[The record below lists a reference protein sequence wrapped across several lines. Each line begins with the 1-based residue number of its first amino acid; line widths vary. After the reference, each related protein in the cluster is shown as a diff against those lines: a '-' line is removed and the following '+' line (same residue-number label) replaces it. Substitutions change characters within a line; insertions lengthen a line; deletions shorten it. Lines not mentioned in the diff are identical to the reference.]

1 MSSTNKLLEGTTEL
15 APPDWTEI
23 ATVQDMYGFSSRE
36 RTLGDYWRILRKSK
50 WTLVVSLVVVVTAA
64 ALVSLRMTPIYDAV
78 ARISISS
85 QAPSS
90 ILNFK
95 DNQQQYGESIDQES
109 LIGTQVNVL
118 QSNTLAL
125 VVIHN
130 LGLNNRPE
138 FAGKDRPTTGGVP
151 VSGSSPET
159 LEREDQLI
167 GTFHSNLNVR
177 PVPSTAIIEIKYSSP
192 DPRLAAE
199 VANATANKLI
209 EQKIKARFDSTMQ
222 DEDWLS
228 KQLADLQI
236 KVETSQTRLIEY
248 QKGHGIVGTDDK
260 QNLTFE
266 KLNELGKQL
275 TQAQA
280 DRIQKESLYQI
291 AKGTNPDALAS
302 VLQDP
307 ALATLRQQQT
317 QLQTQYALLRTQF
330 GSEYP
335 KVLEVQNQLNQ
346 INKSYQEELQS
357 GVLRVQNEYYTAVK
371 REQMLKAAL
380 DEQTAVANQLDE
392 SAIEYRILKQEADSN
407 RQLYDG
413 LLEKLKEASL
423 AAGLNS
429 SNIRIVDKAR
439 IPLFPAR
446 PNVPRNMLFA
456 VLLGLVGGVA
466 VAFALEAVDTTV
478 RTPDQAQSISGLP
491 VMAVIPF
498 KGDMGGAKVQG
509 AGSRLLLTAKQSST
523 RASALV
529 SYLEPQ
535 SEISE
540 AYRALRTSI
549 LLSSAGPPPQVLVFT
564 SALPQDGKT
573 MTSVNTAF
581 VMAKQGKRVLLVDA
595 DLRRPSIHKVFGLRP
610 EVGLSNVLSGGA
622 NWKDVVQPTMEAT
635 LFLLPSGPLP
645 PHPSELLGSGLMQD
659 LIREWRKE
667 YDHIIIDSPP
677 VLSVTDAVLLAV
689 QADMV
694 TLVVRS
700 GQTTMGAV
708 RNARDLLLHLK
719 APLRGIV
726 LNAFDLQSPDY
737 YYYYYSGSKYGGY
750 YTDKN
755 APKLK
760 EGRNG
765 NAQGT
770 DNEEPQKSSAA
781 NS

>member
-1 MSSTNKLLEGTTEL
+1 MSSTKLLDGTTEL
-15 APPDWTEI
+15 APPDWT
-23 ATVQDMYGFSSRE
+23 AMTTVQDMYGPSSRE
-36 RTLGDYWRILRKSK
+36 RTLSDYWRILRKRK
-50 WTLVVSLVVVVTAA
+50 WSLIVSLVVTVTAA
-64 ALVSLRMTPIYDAV
+64 ALISLRMTPIYDGV
-78 ARISISS
+78 ARVSILS
-85 QAPSS
+85 QAPS

-95 DNQQQYGESIDQES
+95 NTQQYSESVDQES
-109 LIGTQVNVL
+109 LIGTQINIL

-125 VVIHN
+125 LVIRN

-138 FAGKDRPTTGGVP
+138 FAGKERPTTTGGVP
-151 VSGSSPET
+151 VSESSAQT

-167 GTFHSNLNVR
+167 SVFRSNLNVL
-177 PVPSTAIIEIKYSSP
+177 PVFSTAIIEIKYSSP
-192 DPRLAAE
+192 DPRLSAD
-199 VANATANKLI
+199 VANSVANTFI
-209 EQKIKARFDSTMQ
+209 EQNIKTRVDSTMQ
-222 DEDWLS
+222 AADWLS

-236 KVETSQTRLIEY
+236 KVETSQARLIEY
-248 QKGHGIVGTDDK
+248 QKSHGIVGTDDK
-260 QNLTFE
+260 QNLTFA

-302 VLQDP
+302 VLQGP
-307 ALATLRQQQT
+307 ALASLRQQQT
-317 QLQTQYALLRTQF
+317 QLQTQYAQVRTQF

-335 KVLEVQNQLNQ
+335 KVLEIQNQLNE
-346 INKSYQEELQS
+346 INKAYQEELQS
-357 GVLRVQNEYYTAVK
+357 GVLRVQSEYYTAVK

-380 DEQTAVANQLDE
+380 DEQTVVANQLDE
-392 SAIEYRILKQEADSN
+392 NAIEYRILKQEADSN

-423 AAGLNS
+423 TAGLNS

-456 VLLGLVGGVA
+456 VLLGLFGGVV

-478 RTPDQAQSISGLP
+478 RTPEQAQELGLP
-491 VMAVIPF
+491 VMAAIPL
-498 KGDMGGAKVQG
+498 KVDISAAKDPGV
-509 AGSRLLLTAKQSST
+509 AGRLLVAPRTGDTSA
-523 RASALV
+523 AALV
-529 SYLEPQ
+529 TFLDPQ

-549 LLSSAGPPPQVLVFT
+549 LLSSAGHPPQVLVFT

-622 NWKDVVQPTMEAT
+622 KWNDAVQPTMQAN

-645 PHPSELLGSGLMQD
+645 PHPSELLGSGSMQD

-694 TLVVRS
+694 TLVVRA

-726 LNAFDLQSPDY
+726 LNAVDLQSPDY
-737 YYYYYSGSKYGGY
+737 YYYYYSASKYRGY

-760 EGRNG
+760 EGQNG
-765 NAQGT
+765 NAQST
-770 DNEEPQKSSAA
+770 DNDEQQKPSAT
-781 NS
+781 NSQI